1 LRLGRPTCSSA
12 ARPVGPRDRSCRGP
26 APASLRSS
34 PASRPWG
41 RSVRRVGDCRGQCR
55 TRQVILGERVS
66 DQHGHMVSRS
76 PEGGRWITDDSAR
89 SGQIADQSRRYRS
102 SGRVRIEA
110 GRIVAAPIKT
120 RRIVIAVPSSESREN
135 RHRLVITFGLRGSW
149 AGRRRA
155 TQHNRAARRGFW
167 QRALDGTRAYHN
179 RYGAI
184 VCGGCRTA
192 EASNTEQ
199 NDRQSSAANNSRTT
213 SLKVR
218 RFYDAPP
225 FECPGSRTGST
236 MRLPPQAK
244 AHGR

>member
-1 LRLGRPTCSSA
+1 MRLGRPTCSSA

-102 SGRVRIEA
+102 SGRCSYRGRSYRSRSDQNQTYRNCGSILREPGEPPPA
-110 GRIVAAPIKT
+110 G
-120 RRIVIAVPSSESREN
+120 
-135 RHRLVITFGLRGSW
+135 HYL
-149 AGRRRA
+149 
-155 TQHNRAARRGFW
+155 RAARQLGRSAEGHAAQPCRPAWFLAAGA
-167 QRALDGTRAYHN
+167 R
-179 RYGAI
+179 RY
-184 VCGGCRTA
+184 
-192 EASNTEQ
+192 
-199 NDRQSSAANNSRTT
+199 
-213 SLKVR
+213 
-218 RFYDAPP
+218 
-225 FECPGSRTGST
+225 
-236 MRLPPQAK
+236 
-244 AHGR
+244 